1 MIADLLD
8 LQNPAPFLSDSAG
21 ERLNA
26 AENGGIMYCQII
38 PSAVRFIRERKKFS
52 RRNMMEKKNQQERI
66 NELYRQLSPE
76 NRRRAA
82 AFVDSLKE
90 GEDNLPPAAD
100 SPA

>member
-1 MIADLLD
+1 ML
-8 LQNPAPFLSDSAG
+8 PK
-21 ERLNA
+21 
-26 AENGGIMYCQII
+26 NGGIVYCEII
-38 PSAVRFIRERKKFS
+38 PSAVRFTREREKN
-52 RRNMMEKKNQQERI
+52 RRGENMMEEKSQQERI

-90 GEDNLPPAAD
+90 GEDNLLPAAD

>member
-1 MIADLLD
+1 ML
-8 LQNPAPFLSDSAG
+8 PK
-21 ERLNA
+21 
-26 AENGGIMYCQII
+26 NGGIMYCEFIT
-38 PSAVRFIRERKKFS
+38 SAVRFIRERKKFS
-52 RRNMMEKKNQQERI
+52 RLNMMEKNSQQERI

-90 GEDNLPPAAD
+90 AADNLPPAAD

>member
-1 MIADLLD
+1 
-8 LQNPAPFLSDSAG
+8 
-21 ERLNA
+21 
-26 AENGGIMYCQII
+26 
-38 PSAVRFIRERKKFS
+38 
-52 RRNMMEKKNQQERI
+52 MMEEKSQQERI

-90 GEDNLPPAAD
+90 DADNPLPAAD